1 MLLQLLS
8 LHLYLQQLYDSGTA
22 HNPDTVS
29 LCSSHQTRPR
39 MPTSVCLA
47 ALEVP
52 SFVVGVCVL
61 GISWSAFQ
69 DTAMQLQNAIF
80 FVGALLLWTSIYLLQ
95 IPNQLFRR

>member
-1 MLLQLLS
+1 
-8 LHLYLQQLYDSGTA
+8 
-22 HNPDTVS
+22 
-29 LCSSHQTRPR
+29 
-39 MPTSVCLA
+39 MPASVCLA